1 MASAL
6 TKSNDNVWKKQ
17 APESSP
23 TKSWK
28 NIKQQSST
36 TSYEPASSSYSQDEE
51 GDGPSEIDTML
62 PEVKEQRETSFSN
75 TPSESN
81 GSAVTKRDA
90 FRSSRSKPDR
100 HVVPDIVVT
109 EPNTETSNNKSK
121 ARRKSSF
128 FVRLFDDH
136 EVSPE
141 DELYK
146 KNLCSVLTGVILFTC
161 SLTIVCLSLV
171 IYTK

>member
-1 MASAL
+1 MASKLARSSDHGAK
-6 TKSNDNVWKKQ
+6 TQNSEK
-17 APESSP
+17 SP

-62 PEVKEQRETSFSN
+62 PEVPEQKETSFSN
-75 TPSESN
+75 TASSESN
-81 GSAVTKRDA
+81 GSAITKRDA
-90 FRSSRSKPDR
+90 FRSSYSK
-100 HVVPDIVVT
+100 HNKQLVPDIIVT
-109 EPNTETSNNKSK
+109 EPNTETIKNKV
-121 ARRKSSF
+121 RRKSSF
-128 FVRLFDDH
+128 FVRLFDDD
-136 EVSPE
+136 EVLIE

-146 KNLCSVLTGVILFTC
+146 KNLCSVLTGVLLFTC
-161 SLTIVCLSLV
+161 ALTIVCLSLV